1 LREVC
6 EAWIYDMPRK
16 VDPQVWDD
24 LKRRYGFLSPT
35 FLYWHSFTEPFY
47 DEKKLAELASGSRFR
62 NFDID
67 YRLFTYRLRLY
78 K

>member
-1 LREVC
+1 LREGG